1 MPKRK
6 HGRAGF
12 TILELMI
19 VVSIIGLLSVLAIPA
34 FMKQRRQT
42 QDTAFLNDL
51 RLLSASM
58 ERHAITEGDYPA
70 DAAAGVEPAGFAPYR
85 PRQIDWTEKSHIG
98 GNWDWD
104 RAVHRGTNVHGFYAA
119 LTISHPRRTS
129 MQMADIDKRI
139 DDGNIDDG
147 EFRRITDGYSYILQK

>member
-1 MPKRK
+1 MAKRK

-42 QDTAFLNDL
+42 QDTAFLNNL
-51 RLLSASM
+51 RLLAASM

-70 DAAAGVEPAGFAPYR
+70 DATAWCRRRGGMGIRGQAAVNSD
-85 PRQIDWTEKSHIG
+85 Q
-98 GNWDWD
+98 
-104 RAVHRGTNVHGFYAA
+104 
-119 LTISHPRRTS
+119 
-129 MQMADIDKRI
+129 
-139 DDGNIDDG
+139 
-147 EFRRITDGYSYILQK
+147 